1 METRSIHKADEHPLE
16 LPFCIV
22 VQSLPFQ
29 TPNLFRFEY
38 TLNSI
43 FNQNYSNF
51 FAVIIND
58 DLHMD

>member
-1 METRSIHKADEHPLE
+1 METRNTHKANDYPTE

-29 TPNLFRFEY
+29 SPYLFRFEY

-51 FAVIIND
+51 FAVIINND
-58 DLHMD
+58 PHMD